1 VIFILILASLKG
13 VSTEAVILAGVALS
27 AFFGAATMLL
37 QYFADDVQVAA
48 SVFWTFGDLGKAG
61 WTENSLI
68 GIVLILAFAF
78 FLSGRWQHNAL
89 LWGDEVAAS
98 LGIKVRHLRITAM
111 LFSALTVA
119 VTTAFLG
126 IIGFVGLMAP
136 HLARMFVGNDYR
148 YLLVSSALTGALLLL
163 VSDIVSRI
171 LMPPIILPVGI
182 ITSFAGAPLFLYL
195 LTRKR
200 KN

>member
-1 VIFILILASLKG
+1 MFILLLASLKG

-37 QYFADDVQVAA
+37 QYFADDIQVAA

-61 WTENSLI
+61 WTENILI
-68 GIVLILAFAF
+68 GITVVLAFAF
-78 FLSGRWQHNAL
+78 FLVGRWEQNAL

-98 LGIKVRHLRITAM
+98 LGIRVRNLRITAM

-126 IIGFVGLMAP
+126 IIGFIGLMAP
-136 HLARMFVGNDYR
+136 HLARLFVGNDYR
-148 YLLVSSALTGALLLL
+148 YLLISSALTGALLLL
-163 VSDIVSRI
+163 ISDIIARSLI
-171 LMPPIILPVGI
+171 PPVILPVGI

-195 LTRKR
+195 LTRRR